1 MSKLNLRDFNRY
13 ADEVNSS
20 DFSASTFSSPE
31 KSSDKP
37 IIPKLLSYPL
47 QRNNEADT
55 DYIQIE
61 IAKYK
66 PPEITLPAFQ
76 SGTIEEEIL
85 DKDGKK
91 TGEKTVTPF
100 SELAEGSTFALNTGS
115 TSNNFTTQ
123 RKKKQIKHIINL
135 PIPRNVTDTQGVLYG
150 EGSLNPLEAFGLAA
164 TTSAVNSNLTN
175 IDSLKGSFKRITKSA
190 ANFASD
196 ERQQQAIAAAI
207 SGTAVGALGGN
218 VSANQLVARASGQIL
233 NPNLELLF
241 NGVGIRTFPMSFI
254 FFARNRREGQ
264 VVLQIIRTFK
274 KEMAPRRTSE
284 AGAGVF
290 IGAPS
295 VFQLT
300 YKQGRK
306 QHPFLNRFLPAVL
319 SDMKVNYAASG
330 AYSSFYDGTPTHI
343 QVDMQFKELNPI
355 FHEDYNDV
363 GGVGY

>member
-1 MSKLNLRDFNRY
+1 
-13 ADEVNSS
+13 
-20 DFSASTFSSPE
+20 
-31 KSSDKP
+31 
-37 IIPKLLSYPL
+37 
-47 QRNNEADT
+47 
-55 DYIQIE
+55 
-61 IAKYK
+61 
-66 PPEITLPAFQ
+66 
-76 SGTIEEEIL
+76 
-85 DKDGKK
+85 
-91 TGEKTVTPF
+91 
-100 SELAEGSTFALNTGS
+100 
-115 TSNNFTTQ
+115 
-123 RKKKQIKHIINL
+123 
-135 PIPRNVTDTQGVLYG
+135 
-150 EGSLNPLEAFGLAA
+150 
-164 TTSAVNSNLTN
+164 
-175 IDSLKGSFKRITKSA
+175 
-190 ANFASD
+190 
-196 ERQQQAIAAAI
+196 
-207 SGTAVGALGGN
+207 
-218 VSANQLVARASGQIL
+218 
-233 NPNLELLF
+233 
-241 NGVGIRTFPMSFI
+241 MSFI

-306 QHPFLNRFLPAVL
+306 EHPFLNRFLPAVL